1 MFDFVAKHKR
11 LLQLMLVIVIIP
23 PFAFW
28 GIESYQRSFISAGD
42 IAEFEGQKIT
52 EQEFNEQLRQQQD
65 RMRALLG
72 AKFSPSLLDNPG
84 MRAEIL
90 EGMISQRLLIQRALR
105 GRLAV
110 TNDQLRETIA
120 TIPAFQE
127 GGKFSKARYE
137 EALRREGMSPARF
150 EASLRHDLM
159 LQQMTSAIGDSAL
172 ASKSAARRMAALRAE
187 RREAAEQVI
196 AASAFAPQVKITP
209 EAVQAHYEA
218 NRARFQVPERVKAE
232 YVVMNA
238 DALLALEP
246 VSAEEVGNWYQSN
259 IERYQEKEQRQASH
273 ILVALK
279 PDASAED
286 KAKAREKAESLLAQ
300 ARKAPSA
307 FAELAKKNS
316 DDPGSAAKGGDLGY
330 FSRGMMVKPFED
342 AVFSLKA
349 GEFAGPVESQ
359 FGYHVIR
366 LTGIKAGKT
375 RSLEEVRPEIE
386 RDLKKQRAGKKFAEA
401 AEAFSNLVYEQSDS
415 LKPAA
420 EKYRLQV
427 RSSDW
432 ITRAQAPV
440 PQLNNPKLLAA
451 LFGEDAVK
459 NRRNT
464 EAVEVAPGTLV
475 SARVLEHEPAKTRPL
490 EEVRDE
496 IAKQL
501 TQAEALKLAYKAGAE
516 KLEALKK
523 GNASAASFGPNR
535 VVSRDDRVRAEA
547 MAAIFRADRAK
558 LPAYAG
564 VEAADGYVLL
574 RISRVI
580 DGEVDEAKQK
590 SMQADLARAAGAREL
605 QAYLSGLRAS
615 AKVEINKALLEK
627 KQLGSE

>member
-1 MFDFVAKHKR
+1 MFDFVTKHKR
-11 LLQLMLVIVIIP
+11 LLQLLLVIVIIP

-28 GIESYQRSFISAGD
+28 GIESYQRFGSATD

-52 EQEFNEQLRQQQD
+52 EQEFSEQLRQQQD

-90 EGMISQRLLIQRALR
+90 EGMISQRLLLQRALR

-110 TNDQLRETIA
+110 TDDQLRETITA
-120 TIPAFQE
+120 IPAFQE

-150 EASLRHDLM
+150 ESSLRHDLI
-159 LQQMTSAIGDSAL
+159 LQQMTSAIGDSGV
-172 ASKSAARRMAALRAE
+172 ASRSAARQMAALRAE
-187 RREAAEQVI
+187 RREVAEQVI
-196 AASAFAPQVKITP
+196 AASAFAPQVKIAP
-209 EAVQAHYEA
+209 EAVQAYYEA

-232 YVVMNA
+232 YVAMTA

-246 VSAEEVGNWYQSN
+246 VSAEEVKNSYQSN
-259 IERYQEKEQRQASH
+259 IDRYQEKEQRQASH
-273 ILVALK
+273 ILVAVK

-386 RDLKKQRAGKKFAEA
+386 RDLKKQRAGRKFAEA

-420 EKYRLQV
+420 EKYRLQI
-427 RSSDW
+427 RTSDW
-432 ITRAQAPV
+432 ITRAQAPI

-475 SARVLEHEPAKTRPL
+475 SARVVEREPAKTRPL

-501 TQAEALKLAYKAGAE
+501 TQAEAVKLAYKAGAE

-523 GNASAASFGPNR
+523 GNASAAAFGPNKT
-535 VVSRDDRVRAEA
+535 VSRDDRQGVRAEA
-547 MAAIFRADRAK
+547 IGAVFRAERAK
-558 LPAYAG
+558 LPVYAS
-564 VEAADGYVLL
+564 VESADGYVLL

-590 SMQADLARAAGAREL
+590 SVQAELARAAGAREL
-605 QAYLSGLRAS
+605 QAYLSSLRAS

-627 KQLGSE
+627 KQQ